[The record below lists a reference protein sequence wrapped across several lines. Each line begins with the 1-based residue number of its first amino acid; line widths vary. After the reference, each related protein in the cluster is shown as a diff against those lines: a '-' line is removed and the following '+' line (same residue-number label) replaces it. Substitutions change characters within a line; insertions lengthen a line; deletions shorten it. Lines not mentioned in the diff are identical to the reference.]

1 MEAVYIMHV
10 REFIN
15 SNQDIYKIGRTSQA
29 HTKRADSYPKGSFLL
44 FHTYVK
50 DSCSMERQIIDGFKE
65 TYVHRPEFGLEYFEG
80 DFEDMRDS
88 IMSIVKTDKM
98 KYRESQQEKKD
109 AEVSNAKADLKMKET
124 ELKIKE
130 AELNIKEVELRVEA
144 SEVKAKAEL
153 KVKAKAPIHLT
164 CQNCQKTFA
173 TNAKLK
179 IHMTRI
185 TPCLA
190 PEVSALIPKKKYKY
204 KCEKCQKSFQTN
216 HNLTVHS
223 NKKKPCVAKESEI
236 ELRVLVEQLKKE
248 HEQLQIQISQ
258 LNGC

>member
-1 MEAVYIMHV
+1 MHV

-44 FHTYVK
+44 FHTFVK

-109 AEVSNAKADLKMKET
+109 AEVSNAKAELKMKET
-124 ELKIKE
+124 ELNIKE
-130 AELNIKEVELRVEA
+130 AELNIKEVELRVEV

-153 KVKAKAPIHLT
+153 KVKAKAQLQTEIIPATT
-164 CQNCQKTFA
+164 CQTCRKTFA
-173 TNAKLK
+173 SNVNLK
-179 IHMTRI
+179 MHMNRQK
-185 TPCLA
+185 PCIS
-190 PEVSALIPKKKYKY
+190 PETAALHPKKKYKF
-204 KCEKCQKSFQTN
+204 KCERCEQLFQTN
-216 HNLTVHS
+216 QNLTVHLA
-223 NKKKPCVAKESEI
+223 KVIPCVAKESEI

-258 LNGC
+258 LK